1 MANIQTWNGTATFS
15 AGMTPFGF
23 YDSDTEFQTDIIKVA
38 KFCGQRLGYPLMDVE
53 LQSGSFFA
61 CFEEAIT
68 TYGNEI
74 FTYKIRENYLNLE
87 GASTGSAMNNQL
99 TDPTLNRI
107 VQISQHYGTEA
118 EVGGN
123 VTKYSGSIAITGS
136 QTRYFLIF

>member
-23 YDSDTEFQTDIIKVA
+23 YDDDAEFQTDIIKVA

-68 TYGNEI
+68 TYGNEV
-74 FTYKIRENYLNLE
+74 FTYKVKALLLLSPLLASVDMTPGSSIPVREYLA
-87 GASTGSAMNNQL
+87 GFFIGISTL
-99 TDPTLNRI
+99 
-107 VQISQHYGTEA
+107 
-118 EVGGN
+118 
-123 VTKYSGSIAITGS
+123 AIP
-136 QTRYFLIF
+136 LLCVVLL